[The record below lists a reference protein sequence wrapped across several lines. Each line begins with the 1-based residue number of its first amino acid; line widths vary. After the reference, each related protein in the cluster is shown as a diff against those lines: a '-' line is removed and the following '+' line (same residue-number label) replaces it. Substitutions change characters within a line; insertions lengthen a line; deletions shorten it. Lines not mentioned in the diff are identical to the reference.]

1 MTGVIR
7 RLFHTL
13 DRPGQDTAASLRL
26 DEVEQIVLGLIR
38 LRFDRRAIVNGQYR
52 HARFGVS
59 AFFLGFWR
67 RIDASSLAFGAFSGS
82 VSDWDGSGS
91 AFLRLR
97 GFFYL
102 GLGFRRF
109 VESSVR
115 NSGRRGVR
123 FHRICFSLGE

>member
-7 RLFHTL
+7 RLFHPL

-26 DEVEQIVLGLIR
+26 DEIEQVVFGLIC
-38 LRFDRRAIVNGQYR
+38 LRFDRRTIVNGQYR

-59 AFFLGFWR
+59 AFSLGFWR
-67 RIDASSLAFGAFSGS
+67 RIDAVFLGIRCSFRFSVRLGRFLLCLLAPAGP
-82 VSDWDGSGS
+82 
-91 AFLRLR
+91 
-97 GFFYL
+97 FYL

-115 NSGRRGVR
+115 NSG
-123 FHRICFSLGE
+123 